1 MKGKR
6 VKKRE
11 HKFLII
17 VLIWIISF
25 YSAISICCNK
35 TASTKDEVAKATCTE
50 KAKIAKGNIQGDNI
64 PATNYASLEMMK
76 KDGKYVEQAFTYKH
90 VLKVKVTY
98 YCGCTKCCGKWSNGK
113 EQESY
118 GALGTKLVPYYS
130 IAVAP
135 EVIPLGT
142 IVIDSKGNKYKA
154 EDTGSAIKGNRI
166 DIYTGNHKEAKKLG
180 TKEIELFW

>member
-6 VKKRE
+6 AKKRE

-17 VLIWIISF
+17 VLIWIISVC
-25 YSAISICCNK
+25 STVSICCNK
-35 TASTKDEVAKATCTE
+35 TSSVKDTEIKATYIDEAKVAKGS
-50 KAKIAKGNIQGDNI
+50 ILGDDI

-76 KDGKYVEQAFTYKH
+76 KDGKYVEQTFTYKH
-90 VLKVKVTY
+90 ALKVKVTY
-98 YCGCTKCCGKWSNGK
+98 YCGCVKCCGKWSNGS

-118 GALGTKLVPYYS
+118 GALGTKLTPYYS

-142 IVIDSKGNKYKA
+142 IVTDSKGNKYKA
-154 EDTGSAIKGNRI
+154 EDTGSAIKGNKI
-166 DIYTGNHKEAKKLG
+166 DIYTGNHEEAKKLG